1 MRHGIGQRRRCGA
14 VLVRQRA
21 PRPGRADAGDS
32 ARWRLVVRL
41 RGLRRDGAMSPRRSR
56 LARQLAL
63 QTHELATA
71 VPQVVAHR
79 LARIALAGPKL
90 SERDRKEF
98 ARMVAEKNSAFSES
112 WNAMALQAL
121 RSHQALSLS
130 LTRSL
135 WTAPSLRNKAVAS
148 VLAVELHNAA
158 LGVFGKGLA
167 PVHRKA
173 VANAKRLARTKLR

>member
-1 MRHGIGQRRRCGA
+1 MP
-14 VLVRQRA
+14 V
-21 PRPGRADAGDS
+21 
-32 ARWRLVVRL
+32 
-41 RGLRRDGAMSPRRSR
+41 RGLCGGGVVNSRRSR
-56 LARQLAL
+56 LTRQLAA
-63 QTHELATA
+63 QAHELVTA

-79 LARIALAGPKL
+79 MTRMALAGPKL

-98 ARMVAEKNSAFSES
+98 ALMIAEKNSAFSES
-112 WNAMALQAL
+112 WNAMALQAM
-121 RSHQALSLS
+121 RSHQALALS

-135 WTAPSLRNKAVAS
+135 WTVPSLRKKATAS
-148 VLAVELHNAA
+148 ALAVELHNAA

>member
-1 MRHGIGQRRRCGA
+1 
-14 VLVRQRA
+14 VR
-21 PRPGRADAGDS
+21 S
-32 ARWRLVVRL
+32 
-41 RGLRRDGAMSPRRSR
+41 LRREGTMSTRQSR
-56 LARQLAL
+56 LARQLAARA
-63 QTHELATA
+63 QELATA

-79 LARIALAGPKL
+79 LARMALAGPKL

-98 ARMVAEKNSAFSES
+98 ARMVAEKNTAFSES

-121 RSHQALSLS
+121 RSQQALSVA

-135 WTAPSLRNKAVAS
+135 WAAPTRRRKAATS
-148 VLAVELHNAA
+148 ALAIELHNAA
-158 LGVFGKGLA
+158 LGVVGKGLA